1 MSRCGSCETSVQ
13 RKQSVFCS
21 RPCKKCFHAG
31 CVDVPSELPTHLL
44 AVQGLRWYCSICR
57 TIENKFDDK
66 KLQDIFDKR
75 CAALF
80 EDFSVKFESLKTEF
94 LNSALEKI
102 SDFPTTSEENNASTT
117 PTFAEKVIHGPK
129 QKIIV
134 KPKNPQE
141 TSRTKQDLLTSVNP
155 VDHVIKFEEVRH
167 IKDGGMLFQCSQSAE
182 ASKLEKVMHEK
193 LSYNYNVHILKSLHP
208 QIRVVGYTENLDEES
223 LLQYI
228 LKQNDTIF
236 GTNSDCKV
244 VRTGATNKNKAI
256 LQATL
261 QVDMSSYKKLINQG
275 HILIGFDSCS
285 VFDATHVPRCFK
297 CNSFFH
303 NSKSCR
309 NEICCA
315 HTT

>member
-1 MSRCGSCETSVQ
+1 MLPRWLCGCTQ
-13 RKQSVFCS
+13 
-21 RPCKKCFHAG
+21 
-31 CVDVPSELPTHLL
+31 
-44 AVQGLRWYCSICR
+44 

-80 EDFSVKFESLKTEF
+80 EDFSVKFETLKTEF

-102 SDFPTTSEENNASTT
+102 SDFPTSSGENNASTT
-117 PTFAEKVIHGPK
+117 TTFAEEVIHGPE

-141 TSRTKQDLLTSVNP
+141 TSRTKHDLLTSVNP
-155 VDHVIKFEEVRH
+155 VDHDIQFEEVRH

-193 LSYNYNVHILKSLHP
+193 LSDNYNVHILKTLHP
-208 QIRVVGYTENLDEES
+208 QIRVVGYAENLDGES

-256 LQATL
+256 FQATL
-261 QVDMSSYKKLINQG
+261 QSNQEMREQMDLKGFNPTVKPYDQKKKIQYTMENLDGGTLEITLDQDSPSKK
-275 HILIGFDSCS
+275 GF
-285 VFDATHVPRCFK
+285 
-297 CNSFFH
+297 
-303 NSKSCR
+303 
-309 NEICCA
+309 
-315 HTT
+315 